1 MISEEEE
8 LSNAILR
15 FRVANDMTQ
24 AEFAEKCGIARSSVV
39 LAEKG
44 TQKITKKMRTKILLF
59 IENY

>member
-1 MISEEEE
+1 MSEEEE

-15 FRVANDMTQ
+15 FRVANNLTQ
-24 AEFAEKCGIARSSVV
+24 EEFATKCGISRCSVV

-44 TQKITKKMRTKILLF
+44 TKKTTKKMRTKILLF